1 MNQDKL
7 NSDNNIKKL
16 KHEIQELENKLS
28 TLDLNN

>member
-16 KHEIQELENKLS
+16 KQEIQELENKLS